1 MPVVRR
7 ERIDL
12 DQPSRTVR
20 SPNRS
25 FVGYPGLDA
34 NLAPD
39 FLWPK
44 GFWMRFVGILGILA
58 ILGIAYLLS
67 SDRKAIRPRLV
78 LWGLGIQLG
87 LALFILKTP
96 LGQSIFK
103 GLGEIVSKILHY
115 SDDGAS
121 FIFGRLVT
129 DVDTFGFIFAFKVLP
144 AIIFVGSLMN
154 IAYYLGIMQFVV
166 SIVAKL
172 MVKTLGTSGAESLSA
187 VGTVFVGQSEAPLLI
202 KPYIPEMTRSELM
215 AIMTGGMATIA
226 GSVMAAYIGMLGDDW
241 APHLLAASIMG
252 APAGLVLAKIMVPET
267 EDPKTKGEVKMEV
280 EKTESSVVEAAAKG
294 ALDGMHLAFI
304 VGALLIAFIALIALI
319 NGVLGL
325 VPLGADRQLS
335 MQLIL
340 GYIFSPLTFLM
351 GVPQSDIQTV
361 GSLIGQKIVLNEFVA
376 YSELSN
382 IIKGQLAGVTL
393 TPQGTTIA
401 TFALCG
407 FANFS
412 SIAINIGCIGGIAPE
427 RRGELAILGPRAML
441 AGALASCLTATIA
454 GLLV

>member
-1 MPVVRR
+1 
-7 ERIDL
+7 
-12 DQPSRTVR
+12 
-20 SPNRS
+20 
-25 FVGYPGLDA
+25 
-34 NLAPD
+34 
-39 FLWPK
+39 
-44 GFWMRFVGILGILA
+44 MRFVGILGILA

-67 SDRKAIRPRLV
+67 TDRKAIKPRLV
-78 LWGLGIQLG
+78 AWGLGIQMG
-87 LALFILKTP
+87 LAVFILMTP
-96 LGQSIFK
+96 IGQALFK
-103 GLGEIVSKILHY
+103 GLGDIVSKILHY

-129 DVDTFGFIFAFKVLP
+129 DMDTFGFIFAFKVLP
-144 AIIFVGSLMN
+144 AIIFVGALMN

-202 KPYIPEMTRSELM
+202 KPYIGEMTKSELM

-226 GSVMAAYIGMLGDDW
+226 GSVMAAYIGMLGEEW

-267 EDPKTKGEVKMEV
+267 EEPKTKGEVKMDV

-325 VPLGADRQLS
+325 ITLPNGTQLS

-340 GYIFSPLTFLM
+340 GYVFSPLTFLM
-351 GVPQSDIQTV
+351 GVPMEDVRTV
-361 GSLIGQKIVLNEFVA
+361 GALIGQKIVLNEFVA

-393 TPQGTTIA
+393 TPQGITIA

-427 RRGELAILGPRAML
+427 RRGELAVLGPRAML

-454 GLLV
+454 GLLVA

>member
-1 MPVVRR
+1 
-7 ERIDL
+7 
-12 DQPSRTVR
+12 
-20 SPNRS
+20 
-25 FVGYPGLDA
+25 
-34 NLAPD
+34 
-39 FLWPK
+39 
-44 GFWMRFVGILGILA
+44 MRFVGILGILA
-58 ILGIAYLLS
+58 ILGIAFLLS
-67 SDRKAIRPRLV
+67 TDRKAIKPRLV
-78 LWGLGIQLG
+78 AWGLGIQIG

-96 LGQSIFK
+96 IGQTIFK
-103 GLGEIVSKILHY
+103 GLGDLVSKILHY

-129 DVDTFGFIFAFKVLP
+129 DMDTFGFIFAFKVLP
-144 AIIFVGSLMN
+144 AIIFVGALMN
-154 IAYYLGIMQFVV
+154 IAYYLGVMQFVV

-202 KPYIPEMTRSELM
+202 KPYIPEMTKSELM

-226 GSVMAAYIGMLGDDW
+226 GSVMAAYIGMLGNEW

-267 EDPKTKGEVKMEV
+267 EEPKTKGEVKMDV

-319 NGVLGL
+319 NGVLGNIM
-325 VPLGADRQLS
+325 LGEGKPLS
-335 MQLIL
+335 MQLVL
-340 GYIFSPLTFLM
+340 GYVFSPLTFLM
-351 GVPQSDIQTV
+351 GVPMEDVRTV

-382 IIKGQLAGVTL
+382 IIKGQLEGVTL

-412 SIAINIGCIGGIAPE
+412 SIAINIGCIGGIAE
-427 RRGELAILGPRAML
+427 NRRGELAVLGPRAML